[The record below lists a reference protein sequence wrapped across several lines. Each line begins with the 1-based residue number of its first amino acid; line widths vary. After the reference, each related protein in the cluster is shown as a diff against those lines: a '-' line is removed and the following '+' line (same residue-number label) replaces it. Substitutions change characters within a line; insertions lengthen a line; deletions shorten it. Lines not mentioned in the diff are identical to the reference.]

1 MRVLLISFSNLPV
14 YANSLVIQK
23 KYLSES
29 VETYGLGSNKFDN
42 LYLKNKED
50 FTFLTVNTS
59 LTPRPS
65 FESFKIWKKEK
76 SKIINFIKVNKITH
90 IYFINKHIW
99 NLFLIA
105 SIQNLN
111 IKFYHC
117 LHDPIG
123 HNGDKISKG
132 VLYYNKVLIHYLDG
146 IVVLSDNSYNDTKN
160 YLKPKCN
167 IVKLPLIQT
176 EWLPFTNLRNFNTV
190 LFFGR
195 LNNYKG
201 LDYVPLLADEMFKL
215 DPTIQIIVA
224 GKKSDDLDES
234 VLTNL
239 SNRPNIK
246 LYEGF
251 VDESKLDDYY
261 FESSMVLIP
270 YKSITQS
277 GIIVDSYNHSRTI
290 ACFNIKGIE
299 EFITNENAI
308 IIDNFDYKLMAKKI
322 VETLHNKE
330 ELEKLSKASY
340 ELGKKLYSPEVW
352 KEKFIEFLKNN

>member
-14 YANSLVIQK
+14 YANSLAIQK
-23 KYLSES
+23 KYLSQD
-29 VETYGLGSNKFDN
+29 VETYSLGSNKFDA

-50 FTFLTVNTS
+50 FTFLTVNTP

-65 FESFKIWKKEK
+65 IDSFKLWKKEK
-76 SKIINFIKVNKITH
+76 DKIINFIKVNKITH

-105 SIQNLN
+105 STINFDV
-111 IKFYHC
+111 KVYHC

-123 HNGDKISKG
+123 HSGDKISKG
-132 VLYYNKVLIHYLDG
+132 VLYYNKVLIRYLNG
-146 IVVLSDNSYNDTKN
+146 IVVLSDNSYNDTKQ

-167 IVKLPLIQT
+167 VVKLPLIQT
-176 EWLPFTNLRNFNTV
+176 ERLPFEEIRNYQTL

-201 LDYVPLLADEMFKL
+201 LDYVPLLADEIFKL
-215 DPTIQIIVA
+215 DPTIKIIVA
-224 GKKSDDLDES
+224 GKKSDDLDENIL
-234 VLTNL
+234 VNL

-246 LYEGF
+246 LFEGF
-251 VDESKLDDYY
+251 VDESKLDYYY

-290 ACFNIKGIE
+290 ACFNIKGID
-299 EFITNENAI
+299 EFIKEENAI
-308 IIDNFDYKLMAKKI
+308 IVDNFDYKLMAKKI

-330 ELEKLSKASY
+330 ELDKLSKASY
-340 ELGKKLYSPEVW
+340 ELGKELYSPEVW
-352 KEKFIEFLKNN
+352 KNKFIEFLKNN